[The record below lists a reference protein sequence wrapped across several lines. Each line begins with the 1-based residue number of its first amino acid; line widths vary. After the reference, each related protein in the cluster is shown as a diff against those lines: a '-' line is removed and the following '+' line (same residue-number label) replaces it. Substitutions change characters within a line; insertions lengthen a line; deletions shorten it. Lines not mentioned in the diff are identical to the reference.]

1 MHLLEKIILENNDST
16 ALTYYNTLKLFF
28 EKDND
33 VRVHLSKVAKKEI
46 AKTRH
51 RKFVKGI
58 IEELA
63 SL

>member
-1 MHLLEKIILENNDST
+1 MT
-16 ALTYYNTLKLFF
+16 GVQTCALRS